1 MSLSRSLRLSKKHVK
16 INPCQSAEAFE
27 TMSLIEKI
35 YQYAKSKLLI
45 ISLLPLK
52 PVKSGYQNSVF
63 LLFEF
68 LKKKFDIKFF
78 NVNNENNIDPVLN
91 LNIGSDLN
99 RK

>member
-1 MSLSRSLRLSKKHVK
+1 
-16 INPCQSAEAFE
+16 
-27 TMSLIEKI
+27 MSLIEKI
-35 YQYAKSKLLI
+35 YQMQKSKLLI

-68 LKKKFDIKFF
+68 LKKKFDIKFL
-78 NVNNENNIDPVLN
+78 I
-91 LNIGSDLN
+91 